1 MLGMKLTRY
10 FMMFGKVFQIPFI
23 LHYPAEVAC
32 QDLERKDIN
41 WKVKNDHVEQVL
53 RGPMVLQ
60 M

>member
-1 MLGMKLTRY
+1 
-10 FMMFGKVFQIPFI
+10 MMFGKVFQIPFI